1 MLRALCSFCMMISI
15 ISAKCDLQNAGIL
28 VEPEGFIAF
37 DSRQF
42 LSLGNLSFSLLE
54 ESEVSERSGEKV
66 ARSKLVDW

>member
-1 MLRALCSFCMMISI
+1 MEL
-15 ISAKCDLQNAGIL
+15 
-28 VEPEGFIAF
+28 EGFIAF

-54 ESEVSERSGEKV
+54 ESEVCERSREKV